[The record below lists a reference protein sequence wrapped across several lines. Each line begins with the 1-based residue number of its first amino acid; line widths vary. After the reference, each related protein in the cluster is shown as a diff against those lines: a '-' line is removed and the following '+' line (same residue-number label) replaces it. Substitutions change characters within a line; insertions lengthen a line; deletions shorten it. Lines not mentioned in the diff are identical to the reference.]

1 MSRIAFL
8 IAETDTVQ
16 DGNYLR
22 LGNELTR
29 RGHEVSFCSME
40 SISMANSLVFARG
53 FRPSGPVSADEPFP
67 APADVSL
74 EDFDVIWV
82 LSLGMRH
89 SFLDKVQLLF
99 TLQDRCR
106 IINSLDAI
114 MHFKSKYFTAS
125 HSHVFKHPF
134 TWASTRPDELYE
146 VMRAEGGKWIVKPP
160 ALSFGRDVYLLTS
173 DDPNAR
179 VILESMCGPEQDR
192 FCLLQRYVDEISN
205 GEKRVILAG
214 GKPVGQYLRIARKD
228 HRTNIQQGAT
238 FQSCELTPEEI
249 EYSERIGELLM
260 SHGAEFVGMDLVYPW
275 VIEFNVINPGGLLT
289 IEQVAGDDITAAIL
303 HNIIGE

>member
-1 MSRIAFL
+1 
-8 IAETDTVQ
+8 
-16 DGNYLR
+16 
-22 LGNELTR
+22 
-29 RGHEVSFCSME
+29 ME

-53 FRPSGPVSADEPFP
+53 FRPGEPVGVDEPFP
-67 APADVSL
+67 ALVDISL

-238 FQSCELTPEEI
+238 FQCCELTAEEV

-289 IEQVAGDDITAAIL
+289 VEQVAGVDITAAIL
-303 HNIIGE
+303 DNIIRE

>member
-1 MSRIAFL
+1 
-8 IAETDTVQ
+8 
-16 DGNYLR
+16 
-22 LGNELTR
+22 
-29 RGHEVSFCSME
+29 
-40 SISMANSLVFARG
+40 
-53 FRPSGPVSADEPFP
+53 
-67 APADVSL
+67 
-74 EDFDVIWV
+74 
-82 LSLGMRH
+82 
-89 SFLDKVQLLF
+89 
-99 TLQDRCR
+99 
-106 IINSLDAI
+106 
-114 MHFKSKYFTAS
+114 
-125 HSHVFKHPF
+125 
-134 TWASTRPDELYE
+134 
-146 VMRAEGGKWIVKPP
+146 
-160 ALSFGRDVYLLTS
+160 VYLLTS